1 MAVYKRVL
9 LKLSGEALKT
19 GSDLFD
25 FDQVHRAAAVIR
37 KMADMGTQIGIVI
50 GAGNIWRGRQ
60 GPAANMDAVTA
71 DQMGMLGTVINCL
84 CMADALRQAG
94 VDAVVMSAVDMNRF
108 CEPFNAMTARRY
120 LSEGRVVLFAAGS
133 GNPFFSTDTAVA
145 LRAIEMQVDAI
156 LMAKNID
163 GVYTADPHKDPN
175 ATLWNRL
182 RSSRRTPSS
191 PRTSSARQRTMPR
204 RLPTRQSRTLTAS
217 ARRRKRKSW
226 RSNPSMVNMPNVL
239 GMRLEDALAECRAQG
254 VEPEIVMTL
263 PPKGREQGTIRVI
276 RAKEGV
282 LTVSRFEDELS
293 PVVQ

>member
-1 MAVYKRVL
+1 
-9 LKLSGEALKT
+9 
-19 GSDLFD
+19 
-25 FDQVHRAAAVIR
+25 
-37 KMADMGTQIGIVI
+37 
-50 GAGNIWRGRQ
+50 
-60 GPAANMDAVTA
+60 MDAVTA

-175 ATLWNRL
+175 ATLIKDITYQEALQKGLKVMDAAAFALCAENHV
-182 RSSRRTPSS
+182 P
-191 PRTSSARQRTMPR
+191 
-204 RLPTRQSRTLTAS
+204 
-217 ARRRKRKSW
+217 
-226 RSNPSMVNMPNVL
+226 MVRVFGLDVPENLISVL
-239 GMRLEDALAECRAQG
+239 EGSDM
-254 VEPEIVMTL
+254 
-263 PPKGREQGTIRVI
+263 GTFVH
-276 RAKEGV
+276 
-282 LTVSRFEDELS
+282 
-293 PVVQ
+293 P

>member
-1 MAVYKRVL
+1 MAKYKRVL
-9 LKLSGEALKT
+9 IKLSGEAL
-19 GSDLFD
+19 GDHGRLFD
-25 FDQVHRAAAVIR
+25 FEQIDRVADVIR
-37 KMADMGTQIGIVI
+37 QLHETGAEIAIVI

-163 GVYTADPHKDPN
+163 GVYDSDPAKNPDAKKYDTLSYMEVLEKKLAVMDTTAT
-175 ATLWNRL
+175 TLSMDNKIPLLVFALKEPENIYRAVMGEQVG
-182 RSSRRTPSS
+182 T
-191 PRTSSARQRTMPR
+191 
-204 RLPTRQSRTLTAS
+204 
-217 ARRRKRKSW
+217 
-226 RSNPSMVNMPNVL
+226 MVNN
-239 GMRLEDALAECRAQG
+239 Q
-254 VEPEIVMTL
+254 
-263 PPKGREQGTIRVI
+263 
-276 RAKEGV
+276 
-282 LTVSRFEDELS
+282 
-293 PVVQ
+293 